1 MSSPGV
7 FMLRERVI
15 LVPFVREVGLFSQP
29 QLDSGSTRTLRA
41 RIRRVN
47 KRIRRPGGE
56 EVLVASEAIIE
67 SPSHEISE
75 KDQITLPDGSIP
87 PIVDVTSEPDHRGVT
102 RTYKVLF
109 GNSRR
114 TG

>member
-1 MSSPGV
+1 M
-7 FMLRERVI
+7 FMLRERVV
-15 LVPFVREVGLFSQP
+15 LVPFVREIGLFSQP
-29 QLDSGSTRTLRA
+29 QLDPGSTRTLRA
-41 RIRRVN
+41 RVRRVS
-47 KRIRRPGGE
+47 KRIRRPNGE
-56 EVLVASEAIIE
+56 EVLVGSEAIIE
-67 SPSHEISE
+67 SPSHIVSE
-75 KDQITLPDGSIP
+75 RDQITLPDGSTP